1 MLKFLEACVYGHPY
15 AHPNGRLKARLAGA
29 ALTAAALMP
38 SAALAQAANQGV
50 SGLFANLGGAA
61 TNFISLV
68 AIIAVAIGIGAV
80 LYGLVMMIKKGT
92 GRGEDIE
99 WREILWPMIGGAM
112 ATVLMFIVYALVAEV
127 GADANVMGTGWG
139 N

>member
-1 MLKFLEACVYGHPY
+1 VL
-15 AHPNGRLKARLAGA
+15 NSIKARCGTLGA
-29 ALTAAALMP
+29 AFFSGASRPAVAVSAALSTALIP
-38 SAALAQAANQGV
+38 SAALAQAAQGV
-50 SGLFANLGGAA
+50 SGLFGNLGTTA

-68 AIIAVAIGIGAV
+68 AIIAVAIGIAAV

-99 WREILWPMIGGAM
+99 WREILWPMIGGSM

-127 GADANVMGTGWG
+127 GAGANVMGTGWG